1 MDVNET
7 VLTFPHAFAAFGLFI
22 CECCVSD
29 GRKRTNEKQCKRM
42 TTRLTASNNGH
53 LTNVYLAE
61 RKKYKFAR
69 QPNICCVVL
78 FSACSSIF
86 ETISIAR
93 RSCFVDSKIPS
104 HFTMNEWMWNACCF
118 RSSVFFTQLIINQF
132 HWV

>member
-61 RKKYKFAR
+61 REKKINSPDNPIY
-69 QPNICCVVL
+69 VVL
-78 FSACSSIF
+78 F
-86 ETISIAR
+86 
-93 RSCFVDSKIPS
+93 
-104 HFTMNEWMWNACCF
+104 CF
-118 RSSVFFTQLIINQF
+118 RRALQF
-132 HWV
+132 LKQYRLRGARASLTAKFLVTSQ